1 MKANEIIRPLTA
13 KDIADR
19 IGCTVQHIYKMA
31 EVGKI
36 PHYRIGTFIRFP
48 ADVIETHILKT
59 SEK

>member
-1 MKANEIIRPLTA
+1 MKVDEIIRPLTA

>member
-1 MKANEIIRPLTA
+1 MKVDEIMRPLTA

-31 EVGKI
+31 EVGKL

-48 ADVIETHILKT
+48 ADVIESHILKIP
-59 SEK
+59 EK